1 MLMPNPC
8 SGDFNSFVKWLLPT
22 GGNHNDDEVFMR
34 FEGLNYEG
42 KYRGPHYGLLHV
54 MKIPA

>member
-1 MLMPNPC
+1 MPNPC